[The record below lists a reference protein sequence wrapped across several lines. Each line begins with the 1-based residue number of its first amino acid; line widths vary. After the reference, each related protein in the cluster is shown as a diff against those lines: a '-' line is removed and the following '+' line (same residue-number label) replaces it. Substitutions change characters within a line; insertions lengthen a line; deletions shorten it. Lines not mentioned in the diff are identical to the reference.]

1 MVLNVFLF
9 SLELLLVQVL
19 KHLMMIRRTERR
31 EEEEQDIQPGGM
43 EVMVM
48 VRILQ
53 VLEAVEVTVEEM
65 EVRIDLEELM
75 EEEGE
80 GVEEVLDPEEIVKI
94 KDQDPADLEEDI
106 IGCIET
112 VDIE

>member
-19 KHLMMIRRTERR
+19 KHLMMIQRTERR

-53 VLEAVEVTVEEM
+53 DREAVEVTVEEM
-65 EVRIDLEELM
+65 EVRIDLEDLM

-80 GVEEVLDPEEIVKI
+80 GVEEVLELEEVVKI

-106 IGCIET
+106 IGCIEI

>member
-1 MVLNVFLF
+1 MVLNVFFF
-9 SLELLLVQVL
+9 SLGPLLVQVL
-19 KHLMMIRRTERR
+19 KLPMMIQKTERR
-31 EEEEQDIQPGGM
+31 EAEEQDIQPGEMG
-43 EVMVM
+43 VVVM

-80 GVEEVLDPEEIVKI
+80 GVEEVLELEEVVKI

-106 IGCIET
+106 IGCIEI

>member
-1 MVLNVFLF
+1 
-9 SLELLLVQVL
+9 
-19 KHLMMIRRTERR
+19 MMIQRTERR
-31 EEEEQDIQPGGM
+31 EEEEQDIPPGGTG
-43 EVMVM
+43 VVVM

-65 EVRIDLEELM
+65 EVRIDLEDLM

-80 GVEEVLDPEEIVKI
+80 GVEEVLDLEEVVKI
-94 KDQDPADLEEDI
+94 KDQVPAVLEEDI
-106 IGCIET
+106 IGCIEI

>member
-1 MVLNVFLF
+1 
-9 SLELLLVQVL
+9 
-19 KHLMMIRRTERR
+19 MMIRRTERR
-31 EEEEQDIQPGGM
+31 EAEEQDIQPGGM

-65 EVRIDLEELM
+65 EVMRDLEELM

-80 GVEEVLDPEEIVKI
+80 GVEEVLDLEEVVKI
-94 KDQDPADLEEDI
+94 KDQVPADLEEDI